1 MHLLPKHCNQGV
13 FRNPCSYSVF
23 VHVGLFAGVCVCVCV
38 YVCVWCLPASLTIS
52 HQAVCCQAVL
62 YIGEPFD
69 QSQGIECVSVARWM
83 ATSPLPRSQFTLIE
97 APVKHKPESSTVP
110 HTQRSYLQHLS
121 LPHRNGIRLTATGQQ
136 SRSVT
141 NAHTQRSGCTHTC
154 TDTLVIKY
162 ILQTNEY
169 TH

>member
-1 MHLLPKHCNQGV
+1 MQLFSV
-13 FRNPCSYSVF
+13 CSCASICRRVY
-23 VHVGLFAGVCVCVCV
+23 VCVCV
-38 YVCVWCLPASLTIS
+38 WCPPASFTIS

-69 QSQGIECVSVARWM
+69 QSQGIECVSVARRM
-83 ATSPLPRSQFTLIE
+83 ATTPLPRSQFTLIE

-110 HTQRSYLQHLS
+110 HTQRRYLQHLS

-141 NAHTQRSGCTHTC
+141 NTHTQRSGCTRTHAHTH
-154 TDTLVIKY
+154 TVIKY